1 MDVKKQN
8 QMIELLESFCE
19 ELGWVIGI
27 LADDPEQKADGLII
41 GPEEFVYE
49 TLSKY
54 DSEYDVVTKEL
65 SDESMK
71 DLPKSKSRK
80 LFH

>member
-8 QMIELLESFCE
+8 ELIDLLSSICE
-19 ELGWVIGI
+19 ELGWVVGI
-27 LADDPEQKADGLII
+27 LADDPEQLADGLII

-49 TLSKY
+49 TLAMY
-54 DSEYDVVTKEL
+54 DGEHDVMTKEL
-65 SDESMK
+65 SSEGMK

-80 LFH
+80 LYH